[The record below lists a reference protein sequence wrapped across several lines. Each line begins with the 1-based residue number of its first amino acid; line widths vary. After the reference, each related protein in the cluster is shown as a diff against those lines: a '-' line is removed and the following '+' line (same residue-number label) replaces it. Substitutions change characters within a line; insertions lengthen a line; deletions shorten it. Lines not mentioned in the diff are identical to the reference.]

1 MSQSGSENNRR
12 NKRDREIDESGA
24 EIQVLYPDITIH
36 SPQAKKER
44 QEMGRMVS
52 WKDSNAE
59 KELIAVTIVI
69 SQLVTNAVQE
79 KVKKLIDCYN
89 PLIREETDMM
99 KEHMISCCKDW
110 EDKKDILKDA
120 IRYVW
125 PEIDIE
131 IDHIDHI
138 NQLDHVSK
146 LVDILLIAIETLMPK
161 QCKECDHYY
170 YVSSENKPA
179 IRCMWCK
186 GGAHDCID
194 RGNKE
199 KLKGM
204 VWFCRVC
211 NDIIQKQILP
221 KLDLVKRWS

>member
-69 SQLVTNAVQE
+69 SQLVTNALQE

-89 PLIREETDMM
+89 PLIR
-99 KEHMISCCKDW
+99 
-110 EDKKDILKDA
+110 KK
-120 IRYVW
+120 
-125 PEIDIE
+125 
-131 IDHIDHI
+131 
-138 NQLDHVSK
+138 
-146 LVDILLIAIETLMPK
+146 LI
-161 QCKECDHYY
+161 
-170 YVSSENKPA
+170 
-179 IRCMWCK
+179 
-186 GGAHDCID
+186 
-194 RGNKE
+194 
-199 KLKGM
+199 
-204 VWFCRVC
+204 
-211 NDIIQKQILP
+211 
-221 KLDLVKRWS
+221 